1 MNREQLN
8 WLLQTIKVST
18 TAEHFVEAHYESGR
32 ISFQAMTDVVRER
45 FLISRNLNQFF
56 SMLICDLIQDA
67 STKLPIA
74 IS

>member
-1 MNREQLN
+1 VNREELN
-8 WLLQTIKVST
+8 WLLQTIKDST
-18 TAEHFVEAHYESGR
+18 TAERFVAAQYDRGR

-56 SMLICDLIQDA
+56 SMLICDLIQYA

-74 IS
+74 IP

>member
-18 TAEHFVEAHYESGR
+18 TAEHFVEARNERGR
-32 ISFQAMTDVVRER
+32 ISFHAMTDVVRER

-56 SMLICDLIQDA
+56 SMLICDLIQYA

>member
-18 TAEHFVEAHYESGR
+18 TAEHFVEAQYESGR

-56 SMLICDLIQDA
+56 SMLICDLIQYA